1 MWEEA
6 GQRTLLLP
14 PQSALAEGRGLF
26 LPTEAIGQFENE
38 GCVGAQRIGSALTA
52 EADLRKDRA
61 AQRNWSHSG
70 MFQESSCRDTI
81 RESGAFMRRRNFLA
95 LIGGG
100 AVAWPLAARAQ
111 QAPKAA
117 RLGYLAPASNPDL
130 QQALLGGLRD
140 LGYVEG
146 QNLAIEYR
154 FMLGQAKSYDE
165 LAAEIAGLAPDA
177 IVVVGTPPALAAKR
191 QTTTIPIIMAPAAD
205 PLRSGLVASLSRPG
219 GNVTG
224 VSLYGSELARKRM
237 EVFKEAVVGIQ
248 RIAVLGNAENPL
260 HHFLWDDLQPVG
272 PALGLQFRLF
282 VVSGLDKLPAV
293 FSAMKPDGFDAMSLL
308 SDAQFFS
315 ARRQIS
321 SLAAMH
327 RLPAMYESRESV
339 ADGGLISYGA
349 SIPDLTRRATAFV
362 LKVIN
367 GAKPADLPIEQPTK
381 FELAINLR
389 TAKALGLTVP
399 DTLLAR
405 ADEVIE

>member
-1 MWEEA
+1 MN
-6 GQRTLLLP
+6 RRKFITV
-14 PQSALAEGRGLF
+14 
-26 LPTEAIGQFENE
+26 
-38 GCVGAQRIGSALTA
+38 VGAT
-52 EADLRKDRA
+52 
-61 AQRNWSHSG
+61 
-70 MFQESSCRDTI
+70 
-81 RESGAFMRRRNFLA
+81 
-95 LIGGG
+95 
-100 AVAWPLAARAQ
+100 VAWPVVARAQ
-111 QAPKAA
+111 QAPRAA
-117 RLGYLAPASNPDL
+117 RLGYLAPASNPEL

-154 FMLGQAKSYDE
+154 FMLGQSKSYDE
-165 LAAEIAGLAPDA
+165 LAAELVRSAPDA
-177 IVVVGTPPALAAKR
+177 LVVVGTPPALAAKR
-191 QTTTIPIIMAPAAD
+191 QTTTIPIIMGPAAD

-224 VSLYGSELARKRM
+224 VSLYGSEITRKRM
-237 EVFKEAVVGIQ
+237 EIFKEAVIGIQ

-260 HHFLWDDLQPVG
+260 HRFLWDDLQPIG
-272 PALGLQFRLF
+272 PALGLQFRLL
-282 VVSGLDKLPAV
+282 VVSGLDNFPAV
-293 FSAMKPDGFDAMSLL
+293 FSTMKQDGFDAITLL
-308 SDAQFFS
+308 TDAQFFS

>member
-1 MWEEA
+1 
-6 GQRTLLLP
+6 
-14 PQSALAEGRGLF
+14 
-26 LPTEAIGQFENE
+26 
-38 GCVGAQRIGSALTA
+38 
-52 EADLRKDRA
+52 
-61 AQRNWSHSG
+61 
-70 MFQESSCRDTI
+70 
-81 RESGAFMRRRNFLA
+81 MRRRKFLA
-95 LIGGG
+95 LIGGAAAG
-100 AVAWPLAARAQ
+100 WPLAAHAQ
-111 QAPKAA
+111 QAPKAT

-146 QNLAIEYR
+146 QNLSIEYR

-165 LAAEIAGLAPDA
+165 LAAELAGLAPDA

-293 FSAMKPDGFDAMSLL
+293 FSTIKPDGFDAMSLL

>member
-1 MWEEA
+1 VN
-6 GQRTLLLP
+6 RRKFITV
-14 PQSALAEGRGLF
+14 
-26 LPTEAIGQFENE
+26 
-38 GCVGAQRIGSALTA
+38 VGAT
-52 EADLRKDRA
+52 
-61 AQRNWSHSG
+61 
-70 MFQESSCRDTI
+70 
-81 RESGAFMRRRNFLA
+81 
-95 LIGGG
+95 
-100 AVAWPLAARAQ
+100 VAWPVVARAQ
-111 QAPKAA
+111 QAPRAA
-117 RLGYLAPASNPDL
+117 RLGYLAPASNPEL

-154 FMLGQAKSYDE
+154 FMLGQSKSYDE
-165 LAAEIAGLAPDA
+165 LAAELVRSAPDA
-177 IVVVGTPPALAAKR
+177 LVVVGTPPALAAKR
-191 QTTTIPIIMAPAAD
+191 QTTTIPIIMGPAAD

-224 VSLYGSELARKRM
+224 VSLYGSEITRKRM
-237 EVFKEAVVGIQ
+237 EIFKEAVIGIQ

-260 HHFLWDDLQPVG
+260 HRFLWDDLQPIG
-272 PALGLQFRLF
+272 PALGLQFRLL
-282 VVSGLDKLPAV
+282 VVSGLDNFPAV
-293 FSAMKPDGFDAMSLL
+293 FSTMKQDGFDAITLL
-308 SDAQFFS
+308 TDAQFFS

>member
-1 MWEEA
+1 MTRREFI
-6 GQRTLLLP
+6 TL
-14 PQSALAEGRGLF
+14 
-26 LPTEAIGQFENE
+26 
-38 GCVGAQRIGSALTA
+38 V
-52 EADLRKDRA
+52 
-61 AQRNWSHSG
+61 
-70 MFQESSCRDTI
+70 
-81 RESGAFMRRRNFLA
+81 
-95 LIGGG
+95 GG
-100 AVAWPLAARAQ
+100 AAGAWPLAARAQ
-111 QAPKAA
+111 QAPRAA

-154 FMLGQAKSYDE
+154 FMLGQSKSYDE
-165 LAAEIAGLAPDA
+165 LAAELVRSAPDA
-177 IVVVGTPPALAAKR
+177 LVVVGTPPALAAKR
-191 QTTTIPIIMAPAAD
+191 QTTTIPIIMGPAAD

-224 VSLYGSELARKRM
+224 VSLYGSEITRKRM
-237 EVFKEAVVGIQ
+237 EIFKEAVIGIQ

-260 HHFLWDDLQPVG
+260 HRFLWDDLQPIG
-272 PALGLQFRLF
+272 PALGLQFRLL
-282 VVSGLDKLPAV
+282 VVSGLDNFPAV
-293 FSAMKPDGFDAMSLL
+293 FSTMKQDGFDAITLL
-308 SDAQFFS
+308 TDAQFFS

-349 SIPDLTRRATAFV
+349 SISDLTRRTAVFV
-362 LKVIN
+362 VKVIN

-381 FELAINLR
+381 FELVINLK
-389 TAKALGLTVP
+389 TAKALGLDIPVAM
-399 DTLLAR
+399 LAR

>member
-1 MWEEA
+1 VKRREFI
-6 GQRTLLLP
+6 TLL
-14 PQSALAEGRGLF
+14 
-26 LPTEAIGQFENE
+26 
-38 GCVGAQRIGSALTA
+38 
-52 EADLRKDRA
+52 
-61 AQRNWSHSG
+61 
-70 MFQESSCRDTI
+70 
-81 RESGAFMRRRNFLA
+81 
-95 LIGGG
+95 GG
-100 AVAWPLAARAQ
+100 AAAAWPLAARAQ
-111 QAPKAA
+111 PAPKAA

-130 QQALLGGLRD
+130 QQALLDGLRG

-154 FMLGQAKSYDE
+154 FMLGQAKTYDE
-165 LAAEIAGLAPDA
+165 LAAELVGLAPDA

-248 RIAVLGNAENPL
+248 RVAVLGNAENPL
-260 HHFLWDDLQPVG
+260 HRFLWDDLQPVG

-282 VVSGLDKLPAV
+282 VVSDLDKLPAV
-293 FSAMKPDGFDAMSLL
+293 FSTMKPDGFDAMSLL

-321 SLAAMH
+321 SLAAVY

-349 SIPDLTRRATAFV
+349 NIPDLTRRATAFV
-362 LKVIN
+362 VKVIN
-367 GAKPADLPIEQPTK
+367 GAKPADLPIEQPAE
-381 FELAINLR
+381 FELIVNLK
-389 TAKALGLTVP
+389 TAKTLGLTIPQSV
-399 DTLLAR
+399 LLR
-405 ADEVIE
+405 ADEVIQ

>member
-1 MWEEA
+1 
-6 GQRTLLLP
+6 
-14 PQSALAEGRGLF
+14 
-26 LPTEAIGQFENE
+26 
-38 GCVGAQRIGSALTA
+38 
-52 EADLRKDRA
+52 
-61 AQRNWSHSG
+61 
-70 MFQESSCRDTI
+70 
-81 RESGAFMRRRNFLA
+81 MRRRKFLA
-95 LIGGG
+95 LIGGAAAG
-100 AVAWPLAARAQ
+100 WPLAAHAQ

-191 QTTTIPIIMAPAAD
+191 QTTTVPIIMAPAAD

-293 FSAMKPDGFDAMSLL
+293 FSTMKPDGFDAMSLL

-367 GAKPADLPIEQPTK
+367 GARPADLPIEQPTK